1 MIRFDGI
8 FYDCKHHW
16 TETPFALRLF
26 SMKQLLATLI
36 CLFSISLYGASVDP
50 GDQETPVDDP
60 IGLGERL
67 ALIDYLREVK
77 QEKLPANPTLKEL
90 RRIYWRLENADEN
103 KAAKLERDRIARLRR
118 ELEHTYAI
126 VIPADSSMED
136 LQQIKQAQEI
146 KKQKD
151 LEEFQRQQLAKQ
163 EQSNDE
169 DALSGGSRASAP
181 AVNAD
186 QITKSV
192 VLVASKIGTGS
203 GFFIN
208 HKGYLIT
215 NRHVVGADSKGSYAT
230 IYWDAGEKRKPENF
244 TIVAISKERDLALLK
259 PMKSGNRYAYFNV
272 STSYQLAT
280 DILVAGYPLGASI
293 GQSLGTNDIDLTLTK
308 GSISSVR
315 KKGDQAHF
323 LQTDASTSQGNSGG
337 PLIDRKSYKILGI
350 ITKAID
356 PKDAGAH
363 GHIMTFAIPSSE
375 IRNQFR
381 KHLP

>member
-1 MIRFDGI
+1 
-8 FYDCKHHW
+8 
-16 TETPFALRLF
+16 
-26 SMKQLLATLI
+26 MKQILAVFL
-36 CLFSISLYGASVDP
+36 CFFSFSLYSATIDL
-50 GDQETPVDDP
+50 GDKETPVDDP

-67 ALIDYLREVK
+67 ALIDYLRDQKK
-77 QEKLPANPTLKEL
+77 QTLPANPSLKEL
-90 RRIYWRLENADEN
+90 RRIYWRLENADADR
-103 KAAKLERDRIARLRR
+103 AAKSERDRLLRLRR
-118 ELEHTYAI
+118 EIERTYAI
-126 VIPADSSMED
+126 VIQPQSSMDD
-136 LQQIKQAQEI
+136 LKRIKQEQEL
-146 KKQKD
+146 KKQKE
-151 LEEFQRQQLAKQ
+151 LEAFQKKQLAKQ
-163 EQSNDE
+163 EQDS
-169 DALSGGSRASAP
+169 DAGDLSTLRP
-181 AVNAD
+181 TKPTVNAD

-192 VLVASKIGTGS
+192 VLVASKLGTGS

-244 TIVAISKERDLALLK
+244 TIVAVSKERDLALLK
-259 PMKSGNRYAYFNV
+259 PMTAGKRYNYFHV

-293 GQSLGTNDIDLTLTK
+293 GKSLGTNDIDLTLTK

-337 PLIDRKSYKILGI
+337 PLIDRNNYKILGI

-363 GHIMTFAIPSSE
+363 GHIMTFAIPS
-375 IRNQFR
+375 
-381 KHLP
+381 